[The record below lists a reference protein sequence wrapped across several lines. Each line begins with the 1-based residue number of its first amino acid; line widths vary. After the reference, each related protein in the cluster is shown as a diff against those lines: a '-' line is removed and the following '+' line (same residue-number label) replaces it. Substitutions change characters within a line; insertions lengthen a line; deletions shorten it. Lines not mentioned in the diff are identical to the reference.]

1 LEGDS
6 NTSFFHKCANG
17 RKRKSTIH
25 TLEEGDTVLT
35 EKDELRRHIT
45 KYYKKLFDQEEPTNV
60 HLHNDSWSETQKIT
74 LEENEE
80 LTKPFSMEELEA
92 IVKDMKNGTAS
103 GPNGFSVEFF
113 KEFWP

>member
-1 LEGDS
+1 M
-6 NTSFFHKCANG
+6 
-17 RKRKSTIH
+17 
-25 TLEEGDTVLT
+25 T

-45 KYYKKLFDQEEPTNV
+45 DYYKKLFGQEEPTNV
-60 HLHNDSWSETQKIT
+60 HLHNGSWHEAQKIT

-92 IVKDMKNGTAS
+92 VVKDMKNGTAP
-103 GPNGFSVEFF
+103 GPDGFSVEFF